1 MTALP
6 STEPVSPS
14 SLQRAHQAV
23 LVADLAESVRIM
35 HLDEAGV
42 VDRWSRFVHE
52 VQHDVLRR
60 RGGRLVKSLGD
71 GFLAVFPSAPPAAAA
86 AVDLHARIAG
96 FNQGSPP
103 DQALRLR
110 IGLHHGHVYVDA
122 LDVYGDAV
130 NLTARLATLA
140 APGES
145 VVSAEFRDGLID
157 GVDATVEDLGDCYLK
172 HVAEPVRAYRLGQP
186 ATVPLLSALAERE
199 ARRLR
204 PAIAVLPFESIVQA
218 DPEAPVGD
226 ALADE
231 VITHLARTAEMDVIS
246 GMSTRALRGR
256 QMTVEDVARHVG
268 AAYVLSGRYRLAA
281 DHIRLNVELV
291 KVHGRHIVW
300 ADGFDGR
307 LSDLLHADGG
317 MAPAIVREVAR
328 AILTREIDKATS
340 QPLPTVESYAL
351 LFGAIALMHRATRDD
366 FIRARAMLEELA
378 HRHGR
383 SAIAHAWMAKWHVLR
398 AVQGWSPDAETENR
412 QALQCSQRALDA
424 HPGNALALAIAGLV
438 HGYLRKDL
446 KTAGEWY
453 RAAREAN
460 PHEPMAWLF
469 SSTWHAYHGEGE
481 QAAQAAATALRLSPL
496 DPLKYF
502 FDSLAATALLGSGQW
517 ARSVELSRRSIRA
530 NRTHAS
536 TWRTLIYGSMMLGD
550 EASAQAGVAELLAI
564 EPTYTVSTFRQ
575 RFPGRNGPMAEPWA
589 EALKAA
595 GLPA

>member
-1 MTALP
+1 MTPSPASCHPIRSLP
-6 STEPVSPS
+6 
-14 SLQRAHQAV
+14 RAHQAV

-52 VQHDVLRR
+52 VQQQVLLP

-71 GFLAVFPSAPPAAAA
+71 GFLAVFPSAPSAAAA
-86 AVDLHARIAG
+86 ADDLHARIAA
-96 FNQGSPP
+96 FNHGHPP
-103 DQALRLR
+103 DLAMRLR
-110 IGLHHGHVYVDA
+110 IGLHQGSVYVDA

-145 VVSAEFRDGLID
+145 VVSADFREGLVD
-157 GVDATVEDLGDCYLK
+157 GVDATVEDLGDCFLK
-172 HVAEPVRAYRLGQP
+172 HMPEPVRAYRLGPP
-186 ATVPLLSALAERE
+186 ASTPLLDTVHERE
-199 ARRLR
+199 SRRLR
-204 PAIAVLPFESIVQA
+204 PAIAVLPFEPTLGG
-218 DPEAPVGD
+218 DPDAPTGD

-246 GMSTRALRGR
+246 GLSTRALRGR
-256 QMTVEDVARHVG
+256 QLTVDDVARHVG

-281 DHIRLNVELV
+281 DRVRLNVELV
-291 KVHGRHIVW
+291 DTHGRHIVW
-300 ADGFDGR
+300 ADGFSGR
-307 LSDLLHADGG
+307 LSELLHADGG

-366 FIRARAMLEELA
+366 FVRARAMLDELA

-383 SAIAHAWMAKWHVLR
+383 NAIAHAWMAKWHVLR
-398 AVQGWSPDAETENR
+398 AVQGWSPDAQTENQ
-412 QALQCSQRALDA
+412 QALQCTQRALDA
-424 HPGNALALAIAGLV
+424 HPGNALALSITGLV

-469 SSTWHAYHGEGE
+469 SSTWHAYHGEGD

-502 FDSLAATALLGSGQW
+502 FDSLAATALLASGQW
-517 ARSVELSRRSIRA
+517 ARSVDLSRRSIRA

-536 TWRTLIYGSMMLGD
+536 TWRTLIYGAMMLGD
-550 EASAQAGVAELLAI
+550 EDTARAGVAELLAI
-564 EPTYTVSTFRQ
+564 EPTYTVSAFRQ
-575 RFPGRNGPMAEPWA
+575 RFPGRDGPMAEPWA
-589 EALKAA
+589 QALKAA

>member
-1 MTALP
+1 MNALP
-6 STEPVSPS
+6 PQGSTSPP
-14 SLQRAHQAV
+14 LQRAHQAV

-42 VDRWSRFVHE
+42 VDRWTRFVHE
-52 VQHDVLRR
+52 VQHDVLQS

-71 GFLAVFPSAPPAAAA
+71 GFLAVFPSPPPAAAA
-86 AVDLHARIAG
+86 AVELHARIAA
-96 FNQGSPP
+96 FNQGRPD

-110 IGLHHGHVYVDA
+110 VGLHLGQLYVDE

-130 NLTARLATLA
+130 NLTARVAGLA
-140 APGES
+140 APGET
-145 VVSAEFRDGLID
+145 VVSGDFRDGLID
-157 GVDATVEDLGDCYLK
+157 GVDASLEDLGDCYLK
-172 HVAEPVRAYRLGQP
+172 HVTEPVRAYRLGPP
-186 ATVPLLSALAERE
+186 APVSVLAALSERE
-199 ARRLR
+199 SRRLR
-204 PAIAVLPFESIVQA
+204 PAIAVLPFESILGNGA
-218 DPEAPVGD
+218 EAPIGD

-246 GMSTRALRGR
+246 GLSTRVLRGR
-256 QMTVEDVARHVG
+256 QLTADDVAGHLG
-268 AAYVLSGRYRLAA
+268 AAYVLSGRYRVTS
-281 DHIRLNVELV
+281 DVIRLNVELV
-291 KVHGRHIVW
+291 EVAGRHIVW
-300 ADGFDGR
+300 ADALSGR

-317 MAPAIVREVAR
+317 MAPGIVKGVAS
-328 AILTREIDKATS
+328 AILTREIERATS

-351 LFGAIALMHRATRDD
+351 LFAAIALMHRASRND
-366 FIRARAMLEELA
+366 FVRARAMLEELA

-398 AVQGWSPDAETENR
+398 AVQGWSPDAATENR
-412 QALQCSQRALDA
+412 QALECADRALDA

-446 KTAGEWY
+446 RAAGEWY

-460 PHEPMAWLF
+460 AHEPMAWLF
-469 SSTWHAYHGEGE
+469 SSTWHAYRGEGE
-481 QAAQAAATALRLSPL
+481 QAERAADTALRLSPL

-550 EASAQAGVAELLAI
+550 EASARDGVAELLAI
-564 EPTYTVSTFRQ
+564 EPTYTVGTFRE